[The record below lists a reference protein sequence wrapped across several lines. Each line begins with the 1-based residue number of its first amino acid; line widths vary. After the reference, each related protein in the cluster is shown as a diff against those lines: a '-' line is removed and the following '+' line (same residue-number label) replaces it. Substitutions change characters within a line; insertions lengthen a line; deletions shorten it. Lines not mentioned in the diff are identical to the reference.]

1 MRSIS
6 LLAVCLLLVAC
17 GSTASRPAQPPIS
30 RATSAPA
37 PAAPPSTAPAAA
49 PANTSASAPANAPAS
64 APTPAPALTS
74 SADLSQLSFE
84 LEPLVEG
91 FRKPTHVTAAGDG
104 SARLFVTEQAGV
116 IQIVRDGARLSE
128 PFLDMRDLVES
139 GGNEQGLL
147 SVAFHPQYAQ
157 NGRFFVGYTDRD
169 SNNVVAA
176 YRVSAD
182 PDRADP
188 TSGEVLLAVP
198 DPAQNHNG
206 GLLKFGPDGFLYVG
220 MGDGGGG
227 GDPWKNGQNLDA
239 LLGKILRLDV
249 DGGKPYAVPSDNPF
263 VGRDGARS
271 EIWSWGL
278 RNPWRF
284 SFDRA
289 TGDLY
294 IADVGQNE
302 YEEVHFQPATSGG
315 GENYGWSA
323 MEGDVCFKGSCDPA
337 AFVAP
342 VATYAHADQVG
353 GCSITGGYVYRGSAF
368 PQIAGVY
375 LYSDYCTGN
384 LWAMRYVDGQWS
396 SLAVGKFS
404 INTSSFG
411 EDEVGELYLT
421 DLDGGGL
428 YQLVV
433 G

>member
-1 MRSIS
+1 MRFIPM
-6 LLAVCLLLVAC
+6 LLCLLLVGC
-17 GSTASRPAQPPIS
+17 GPAASRPAQPPPAS

-37 PAAPPSTAPAAA
+37 PAVPPSATSAAAPSTAAPATEAPAAA
-49 PANTSASAPANAPAS
+49 SV
-64 APTPAPALTS
+64 PTPAPAPAS
-74 SADLSQLSFE
+74 SADLSQLSFA

-91 FRKPTHVTAAGDG
+91 FSKPTHVTAAGDG
-104 SARLFVTEQAGV
+104 SGRLFVTEQLGA
-116 IQIVRDGARLSE
+116 IWIVRDGVRLE
-128 PFLDMRDLVES
+128 TPFLDIRTLVQS
-139 GGNEQGLL
+139 NGNEQGLL

-157 NGRFFVGYTDRD
+157 NGRFFVGYTDRSD
-169 SNNVVAA
+169 QNVVAA
-176 YRVSAD
+176 YQVSDD
-182 PDRADP
+182 PDRADQA
-188 TSGEVLLAVP
+188 SGEVLLAVA
-198 DPAQNHNG
+198 DPAPNHNG
-206 GLLKFGPDGFLYVG
+206 GLLKFGPDGYLYVG

-249 DGGKPYAVPSDNPF
+249 DGGAPYAVPADNPF
-263 VGRDGARS
+263 VGRDGARG
-271 EIWSWGL
+271 EIWAFGL

-302 YEEVHFQPATSGG
+302 YEEVHFQPAESGG

-323 MEGDVCFKGSCDPA
+323 MEGDECFRGSCDPA

-375 LYSDYCTGN
+375 LYTDYCTGH
-384 LWAMRYVDGQWS
+384 LWAMHALDGDWVS
-396 SLAVGKFS
+396 EAVGQFS

-411 EDEVGELYLT
+411 EDEAGELYLT
-421 DLDGGGL
+421 DRDGGGL
-428 YQLVV
+428 YRLVV
-433 G
+433 S